1 MAEENRYEEKEPE
14 REENE
19 VPAVETIS
27 GGDKYVLRM
36 LSVIGHIEGHSVISD
51 GKTTKY
57 EQVLPVLCSIEED
70 PATDGLLVL
79 LNTVGGDIEA
89 GLAIAEMLAGMSKP
103 TVSLVIGGGHSIAV
117 PIAVACKR
125 SLIVPSATM
134 TLHPVRINGTV
145 LGTPQSF
152 SNLAKMQSRINRFI
166 LSHSAVAEEELTR
179 LLMNS
184 DELATDIGTILCG
197 EEAVSAGLIGAVGG
211 ISDALSALKALVD
224 ERRAKQ

>member
-1 MAEENRYEEKEPE
+1 MAEEYRNEEKETE

-19 VPAVETIS
+19 APAVETIS
-27 GGDKYVLRM
+27 GGDKYTLRM

-79 LNTVGGDIEA
+79 LNTVGGDVEA

-125 SLIVPSATM
+125 STM

-152 SNLAKMQSRINRFI
+152 SYLAKMQSRINRFI
-166 LSHSAVAEEELTR
+166 LSHSAIAESELNR

-197 EEAVSAGLIGAVGG
+197 EEAVAAGLIGAVGG
-211 ISDALSALKALVD
+211 VSDALKTLKSLVD
-224 ERRAKQ
+224 EKKA

>member
-1 MAEENRYEEKEPE
+1 MEEKYQNEDGE
-14 REENE
+14 REET
-19 VPAVETIS
+19 PAVETIAA
-27 GGDKYVLRM
+27 GDRYTLRM

-70 PATDGLLVL
+70 PSTDGLLVL
-79 LNTVGGDIEA
+79 LNTVGGDVEA

-117 PIAVACKR
+117 PIAVACRR

-152 SNLAKMQSRINRFI
+152 SYLSKMQSRINRFI
-166 LSHSAVAEEELTR
+166 LSHSEISGERLNG
-179 LLMNS
+179 LLMNN
-184 DELATDIGTILCG
+184 DELATDVGTILCG
-197 EEAVSAGLIGAVGG
+197 GEAVDAGLIGAVGG
-211 ISDALSALKALVD
+211 ISDALKTLKKLVD
-224 ERRAKQ
+224 ENRAGL